1 MREFLRV
8 IWNKKTI
15 LFALI
20 LLLINVTFCL
30 FQCNDS
36 KEITLTGD
44 ALTEYLNGYDDFL
57 AETMDNV
64 SGMLGN
70 SLFAK
75 QDSFA
80 RKNIEKSA
88 VDYGA
93 LSGLVPEEGENRGIV
108 IYTRFQLT
116 HFLVLGFVIYLVLR
130 FLEEE
135 KKGLQLL
142 VRSTALGRIPLLL
155 WRVGTLLFGA
165 AAISFLLYGSTLLV
179 VQLRYPGADL
189 GRAIQSVPEFL
200 KCTYQISIREYLF
213 YDMLCKALAASVT
226 GLLLYALSVF
236 TTPMVALVAFSVAVG
251 LEYLCY
257 LTIVPTSVL
266 AGVKYVNLCAMLVG
280 RDGFINYL
288 NLNFFGKPILILE
301 LQLWFALLLLIVLP
315 LLGLIAC
322 AGNRAKTVGALA
334 SRLDKILA
342 WFSRHRRPV
351 GGFTWEARKLLGKQM
366 GFVILLLAAYLAYS
380 ASLESRYADLRNP
393 YEMMWYEEFA
403 GPITEDSVAAMEQT
417 MADME
422 EDRLK
427 LEASIARLKER
438 LTKLMME
445 KPGDPAISYVSQEL
459 EKREDQ
465 LMELLKK
472 MAGLNIV
479 LPRAYSGLEYTLE
492 TGRELWLLEPYTYQL
507 LLENDSKTYERNR
520 LYILLAVVAAF
531 SGCMAYEYK
540 AKMEPVL
547 RTSYRGKRTVVYK
560 MVIVVLCSAVTALGI
575 HMIQFVQIGKVFPYH
590 SMDCPVQS
598 IECMRDFPFSISIT
612 GYLCLLYGWRCLYAA
627 AMGLFTML
635 VSRLVKDRVACIAL
649 CAAGLLVPVFL
660 SAVFGG

>member
-8 IWNKKTI
+8 IRNKKTI
-15 LFALI
+15 LFVLI

-36 KEITLTGD
+36 KEITLTGGE
-44 ALTEYLNGYDDFL
+44 LTEYLDGYDDFL
-57 AETMDNV
+57 AETLDNA

-70 SLFAK
+70 ALFAK
-75 QDSFA
+75 TASFA

-88 VDYGA
+88 ADYGA
-93 LSGLVPEEGENRGIV
+93 LQKLVPEAGENRGIV
-108 IYTRFQLT
+108 IYTKFQLT

-142 VRSTALGRIPLLL
+142 VRSTPRGRIPLFLMRL
-155 WRVGTLLFGA
+155 CTLLFGA

-189 GRAIQSVPEFL
+189 GRAIQSVPEFV
-200 KCTYQISIREYLF
+200 KTTYQISIREYLL
-213 YDMLCKALAASVT
+213 YDMLLKALAASVT
-226 GLLLYALSVF
+226 GLFLYAVSMF
-236 TTPMVALVAFSVAVG
+236 TTPMVALAAFAVTFG
-251 LEYLCY
+251 VEYLCY

-266 AGVKYVNLCAMLVG
+266 AGVKYINLCALLLG

-301 LQLWFALLLLIVLP
+301 LQLWFAVLFLFLLPTISLP
-315 LLGLIAC
+315 AC
-322 AGNRAKTVGALA
+322 AGNRAKTVGGLA
-334 SRLDKILA
+334 SRLDKVSA
-342 WFSRHRRPV
+342 WMSRHRRPV

-366 GFVILLLAAYLAYS
+366 GFVILALTAYLAYS

-403 GPITEDSVAAMEQT
+403 GPITEESISAMEQT
-417 MADME
+417 RADME
-422 EDRLK
+422 EDCLK
-427 LEASIARLKER
+427 LEASIARLQER

-445 KPGDPAISYVSQEL
+445 KPGDPSISSVSLEI
-459 EKREDQ
+459 EKREEQ
-465 LMELLKK
+465 LWELQKK
-472 MAGLNIV
+472 IRGLNIV

-492 TGRELWLLEPYTYQL
+492 TGRELWLLEPYTYEL
-507 LLENDSKTYERNR
+507 LLESDSKTYERNR
-520 LYILLAVVAAF
+520 LYVLLAVVVAF
-531 SGCMAYEYK
+531 SGCMAYESK

-547 RTSYRGKRTVVYK
+547 RTSYRGKRTVAYK
-560 MVIVVLCSAVTALGI
+560 VIIVVLFSAVTALGI
-575 HMIQFVQIGKVFPYH
+575 HMIQFVQIGEVFPYH

-598 IECMRDFPFSISIT
+598 IECMRSVPFTISIR
-612 GYLCLLYGWRCLYAA
+612 GYLVLLYGWRCLYAA
-627 AMGLFTML
+627 AMGLVTML

-660 SAVFGG
+660 MAVL

>member
-1 MREFLRV
+1 MPEFLRV

-44 ALTEYLNGYDDFL
+44 ALTEYLTGYDDFL

-64 SGMLGN
+64 QGMLGN

-88 VDYGA
+88 KDYGA

-108 IYTRFQLT
+108 ICTRFQLT

-142 VRSTALGRIPLLL
+142 VRSTAKGRIPLLL

-200 KCTYQISIREYLF
+200 KSTYQISIREYLF
-213 YDMLCKALAASVT
+213 YDILCKALAASVT
-226 GLLLYALSVF
+226 GLLLYAMSVF
-236 TTPMVALVAFSVAVG
+236 TTPMIALVAFAVVVG

-266 AGVKYVNLCAMLVG
+266 AGLKYVNLCAMLVG

-301 LQLWFALLLLIVLP
+301 LQLWFAGILLLALP
-315 LLGLIAC
+315 AVSLIAC

-334 SRLDKILA
+334 SRLDKVLA
-342 WFSRHRRPV
+342 WFSRHRCPV
-351 GGFTWEARKLLGKQM
+351 SGFTWEARKLLGKQM

-417 MADME
+417 LTGME

-427 LEASIARLKER
+427 LEESIAKLQER
-438 LTKLMME
+438 LAKL
-445 KPGDPAISYVSQEL
+445 KPDDPARGYISKDL
-459 EKREDQ
+459 EKKEAQ

-507 LLENDSKTYERNR
+507 LLENDTKTYERNR
-520 LYILLAVVAAF
+520 LYILLAVVVAF
-531 SGCMAYEYK
+531 SGSMAYEYK

-547 RTSYRGKRTVVYK
+547 RTAYRGKRTVVYK

-590 SMDCPVQS
+590 SMECPVQS
-598 IECMRDFPFSISIT
+598 IECMRDVPFSISIT

-660 SAVFGG
+660 SAVLGG